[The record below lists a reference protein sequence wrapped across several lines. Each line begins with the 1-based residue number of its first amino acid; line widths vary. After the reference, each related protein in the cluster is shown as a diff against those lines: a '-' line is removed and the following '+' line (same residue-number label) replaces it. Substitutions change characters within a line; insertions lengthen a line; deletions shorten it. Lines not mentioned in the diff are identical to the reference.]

1 MNWVLI
7 LVLAVLVIGI
17 IQGYRKG
24 LLRIVYSMLSWILVL
39 VCVAWSKPYINQ
51 YLVEQTNIYERIVE
65 QCEKQIKQTAEKKA
79 EETIQGLP
87 SDGTDSST
95 WDGLAQDGEGG
106 LPADGTDSS
115 IRGEVDLDGL
125 PSDGVDLDGLAQN
138 SAWDGFTSGNHTNL
152 ADLGIDFAELGI
164 QLPESVV
171 DQILE
176 KAGSAAGEMM
186 EASGIYTAIAQALA
200 DFVIEGLA
208 FFIAFIF
215 ASLLV
220 HIISQLLGIV
230 SHIPIL
236 KGINRTLGL
245 AAGGI
250 YSLFIIWI
258 AFYIVALSSTAEWG
272 AAVIM
277 YIYQNPF
284 LTYLY
289 ENNVIVTL
297 LLHYF

>member
-39 VCVAWSKPYINQ
+39 VCVVWSKPYITQ

-65 QCEKQIKQTAEKKA
+65 QCEKQIKKTAEKKA

-87 SDGTDSST
+87 SDGTDSSI
-95 WDGLAQDGEGG
+95 W
-106 LPADGTDSS
+106 
-115 IRGEVDLDGL
+115 GEVDLDGL
-125 PSDGVDLDGLAQN
+125 SSGGVDLNGLAQ
-138 SAWDGFTSGNHTNL
+138 DGAGEGFASGNHTDL

-164 QLPESVV
+164 QLPETVV

-176 KAGSAAGEMM
+176 KAGSAAGEVM

-236 KGINRTLGL
+236 KGINRSLGVI
-245 AAGGI
+245 AGGV

-272 AAVIM
+272 TAVIM

-289 ENNVIVTL
+289 ENNAIITL
-297 LLHYF
+297 ILYYF